1 MSGSARCA
9 LPQAGKRYDRSG
21 ERGVRLR
28 EFLPRVFLN
37 QLACR
42 GFAPTTAPA
51 YRELHLHLAKS
62 RCALLDSATN
72 LTVGD
77 SMAHTNIHRDPYAL
91 PDGPATERAIGY
103 IRMRMIV
110 NYDIISLLRRSK
122 RLHCARSGCACPP
135 LINLK
140 K

>member
-9 LPQAGKRYDRSG
+9 LPQAGKSYDRSG

-77 SMAHTNIHRDPYAL
+77 SMAHTNIHRDPYA
-91 PDGPATERAIGY
+91 PPGGPATERAIGY

-110 NYDIISLLRRSK
+110 NYDIILGFIYLT
-122 RLHCARSGCACPP
+122 P
-135 LINLK
+135 
-140 K
+140 

>member
-9 LPQAGKRYDRSG
+9 LPQAGERYDRSG
-21 ERGVRLR
+21 ERGVGLR
-28 EFLPRVFLN
+28 ELLPRVFLN

-51 YRELHLHLAKS
+51 DRELHLHFAKS

-91 PDGPATERAIGY
+91 PGGPATERAIGY

-110 NYDIISLLRRSK
+110 NYDIISSLRRSK
-122 RLHCARSGCACPP
+122 RLHCARSVCARLP